1 MFKDSHVS
9 ARSRLLWAHVES
21 LFSSPDGPCLQAPLP
36 QLPPPPTFQSIPSSG
51 SAPAA
56 KNAERSHL
64 EMFQQSQEGKL
75 AQEMLPIMDQPLPVS
90 PHPPPFF
97 SSFWVEAFWCYLHKG
112 NDIRVTFLSHYTKG
126 RLSYSFEDCDI
137 PMRALLNCLTTF

>member
-1 MFKDSHVS
+1 MSLRGPACFGHTLSRCFPLQMGLVYRHLSHNS
-9 ARSRLLWAHVES
+9 
-21 LFSSPDGPCLQAPLP
+21 
-36 QLPPPPTFQSIPSSG
+36 PPPPTFQSIPSSG